1 VTRVG
6 PDDLGN
12 TGRAFRPPPS
22 GTHQARP
29 SPYRRPA
36 RSQLRPRRRSQ
47 RRRGRQVVVEA
58 PGPGFIPG
66 HTGEPCQRLPETA
79 LRTASRCPTPQRSAA
94 PFTCAVAWVDEVV
107 HGDVNHPHINGMQG
121 QGFKSPQLHHHLPA
135 ETARPATPA
144 AGPTPEKTPIRRDHS
159 PASLLPGDS
168 RSWAS
173 GSRFEARNPCR
184 WACARALPTRFE
196 RHRPLDRR
204 YGPRADY
211 PIAGAWA
218 ARACG
223 IAVTWVG
230 RPAPIFTLVVARPG
244 AARGYGA
251 LVTALLWS

>member
-1 VTRVG
+1 
-6 PDDLGN
+6 
-12 TGRAFRPPPS
+12 
-22 GTHQARP
+22 
-29 SPYRRPA
+29 
-36 RSQLRPRRRSQ
+36 
-47 RRRGRQVVVEA
+47 
-58 PGPGFIPG
+58 
-66 HTGEPCQRLPETA
+66 
-79 LRTASRCPTPQRSAA
+79 
-94 PFTCAVAWVDEVV
+94 
-107 HGDVNHPHINGMQG
+107 VNHPHINGMQG
-121 QGFKSPQLHHHLPA
+121 QGFKFPQLHHHLPA

-173 GSRFEARNPCR
+173 GSRLEARNPCR

-251 LVTALLWS
+251 LVTALLWSCSGSCSSSSWVSHGRALPGQRWRSRLMTLPWWGDRRWPQPWYRVLVTAAPKSADGSAALFPGGGRPQESIGGSLGGGQSPKLWAGRVERFPCAYVDRWHP